1 LVALCNARSTR
12 EAEKRRGQAEAK
24 MEEAEAFLAAVEPEA
39 RREEAR
45 RLDALFRRTTGWT
58 PVMWSGI
65 VGYGRYAYR
74 YESGREGE
82 WFATGF
88 APRKGKISVYILPG
102 CADFGPLLARLG
114 RHSGARPASTSPS
127 WTRWTRTCW
136 PS

>member
-1 LVALCNARSTR
+1 
-12 EAEKRRGQAEAK
+12 

-114 RHSGARPASTSPS
+114 RHSTGKACLYIPKLDAVDEDVLAELIRAGLEDLARQWPVEPS
-127 WTRWTRTCW
+127 
-136 PS
+136 